1 MSDQKK
7 SNDSEPDA
15 DSLIA
20 PADSK
25 TKSQHSLDLDEN
37 LSTPKSE
44 QNSPLQNKHK
54 SNITPL
60 SKLST
65 ILILTICLAS
75 LFALIQTFINTKND
89 FMESKEHIS
98 TSVPKNLKGSVLE
111 LKSINCGWELSPDL
125 ENNSPPSV
133 IVPVITIKEAI
144 GSDGYLQIVFKDAE
158 GNIQGDPNTFQFDSK
173 KNSFVTT
180 QRNDLKVRA
189 TSGLEN
195 MLSFSSYKLANSK
208 DSAGPWSAT
217 IQESGPSGEWSTLAV
232 FGIPSSK
239 LNSNN

>member
-7 SNDSEPDA
+7 SNDSEPD
-15 DSLIA
+15 
-20 PADSK
+20 DSK
-25 TKSQHSLDLDEN
+25 AKSQHSLDLDEK
-37 LSTPKSE
+37 LSNSKSE
-44 QNSPLQNKHK
+44 QNSPLQNKRK

-89 FMESKEHIS
+89 FTESKEHIS

-217 IQESGPSGEWSTLAV
+217 IQESGPNGEWSTLAV

-239 LNSNN
+239 LSSND